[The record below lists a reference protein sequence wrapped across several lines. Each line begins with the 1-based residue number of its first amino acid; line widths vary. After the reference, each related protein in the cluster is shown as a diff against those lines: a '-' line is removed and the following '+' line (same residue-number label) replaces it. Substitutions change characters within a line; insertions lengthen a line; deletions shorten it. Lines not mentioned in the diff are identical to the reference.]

1 MTRSIRN
8 RRLLALTS
16 AAVVATTVGLL
27 AIGGS
32 AFAQGRGLGGHD
44 GGRHGGMEILRSFD
58 TDGDRALTQAE
69 IDAGIAA
76 RVASADADGDGAL
89 SLAEFGTVWEDMTET
104 RRVRA
109 FQRLD
114 PNGDASITAAELE
127 ERFDGI
133 VERMDRNDDGK
144 LDQSDRGRRG
154 RDGGR
159 RGHGHDRGGDERGPE
174 RRGGSERP
182 EQPR

>member
-1 MTRSIRN
+1 MTRMTRQN
-8 RRLLALTS
+8 RLLALTS
-16 AAVVATTVGLL
+16 AGLMAATVGLL
-27 AIGGS
+27 ALGGS
-32 AFAQGRGLGGHD
+32 AFAQGRGPD
-44 GGRHGGMEILRSFD
+44 GRGAMAMLRSFD

-114 PNGDASITAAELE
+114 PNGDASVTTAELE
-127 ERFDGI
+127 ARFGGI
-133 VERMDRNDDGK
+133 VERMDRNGDGQ
-144 LDQSDRGRRG
+144 LDQADRGRRG
-154 RDGGR
+154 RDGGP
-159 RGHGHDRGGDERGPE
+159 RGRDHHRGGGDR
-174 RRGGSERP
+174 SERP
-182 EQPR
+182 E